1 MYKTH
6 HRGRELTETL
16 YNAKNEAG
24 DGGVGKEQRIGVK
37 KNQLYEEKKNE
48 RLYGKWRNQA
58 RINVLRQY
66 AASRGSLTNIFIQ
79 TVNIAIL

>member
-37 KNQLYEEKKNE
+37 KNQLYEEKK
-48 RLYGKWRNQA
+48 K
-58 RINVLRQY
+58 
-66 AASRGSLTNIFIQ
+66 
-79 TVNIAIL
+79 